1 MLKQLI
7 EMKITSSLL
16 YVLASFLAVIFIV
29 KLVFWLKTDEP
40 IGRGSMLI
48 LALFITFLTKRNK
61 YTYLLLG
68 VLVIFCIAY
77 KYKYHNWSGN
87 LIVDFTSSLRL
98 NSTIRKIPFLVY
110 YFTLLLMILPST
122 RKLYF
127 QSKKLN

>member
-7 EMKITSSLL
+7 EMKITSGLL

-48 LALFITFLTKRNK
+48 LALFITFLTIRNK
-61 YTYLLLG
+61 YTFLLLG
-68 VLVIFCIAY
+68 ALVIFCIAY
-77 KYKYHNWSGN
+77 KYKYHNWSGY
-87 LIVDFTSSLRL
+87 LIVDFTLSLRL
-98 NSTIRKIPFLVY
+98 NSTIRKIPFVVY
-110 YFTLLLMILPST
+110 YLTLLFMILPST

-127 QSKKLN
+127 QSN